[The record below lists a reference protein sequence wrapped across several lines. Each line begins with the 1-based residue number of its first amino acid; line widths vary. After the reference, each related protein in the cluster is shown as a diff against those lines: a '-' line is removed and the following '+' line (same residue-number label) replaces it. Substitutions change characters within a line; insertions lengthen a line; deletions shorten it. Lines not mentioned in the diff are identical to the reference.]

1 MEKGLAE
8 VIKKSDERAAAFG
21 KDRINFLFLG
31 DREIAELRFIT
42 DAEGLIKAKIH
53 TLEEM
58 SPKGKKFRK
67 KYCTMDDIGT
77 CVNCSAGAPL
87 KSFIY
92 LWAYILNI
100 YHTTQNPKA
109 AEADS
114 VKWTPIK
121 LKDGKTYYVEAVN
134 GPLVFR
140 ISMGH
145 KGAYQNMI
153 VGFARDY
160 GTLCD
165 RNYRISRTGKELDTV
180 YQLTPLKESPA
191 PEAIKELK
199 LPDLGDVITGKVK
212 SFNQEDAPAEEL
224 PISDPFAEGAE
235 EKQDAQDAADIF

>member
-8 VIKKSDERAAAFG
+8 VVKKSEERAAAFG

-31 DREIAELRFIT
+31 DHEIAELRFIT

-58 SPKGKKFRK
+58 SPKGKKFIK
-67 KYCTMDDIGT
+67 KYCTMDDVGT
-77 CVNCSAGAPL
+77 CVNCSAGAAL

-92 LWAYILNI
+92 LWAYVLNV
-100 YHTTQNPKA
+100 YHAVQNPKI
-109 AEADS
+109 ADDADAT
-114 VKWTPIK
+114 KWTPIK

-140 ISMGH
+140 ISMGQ

-165 RNYRISRTGKELDTV
+165 RNYRISRSGTKLDTV

-212 SFNQEDAPAEEL
+212 SFNQEDTPAEEL
-224 PISDPFAEGAE
+224 PISDPFADKVE
-235 EKQDAQDAADIF
+235 EKQDDAAIF